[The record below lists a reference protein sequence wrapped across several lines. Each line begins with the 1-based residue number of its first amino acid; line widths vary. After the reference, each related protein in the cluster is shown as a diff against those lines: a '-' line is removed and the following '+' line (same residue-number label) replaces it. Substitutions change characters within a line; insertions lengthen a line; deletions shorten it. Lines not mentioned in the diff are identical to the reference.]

1 MMKKSNNSIGL
12 KQLDYSNFLELINNN
27 KYTKEELESYKD
39 DDESI
44 IEIKN
49 EDYIKIVNDIIQK
62 MQNYLSS
69 NKQNLDFFFKSLL
82 LIINQLI

>member
-1 MMKKSNNSIGL
+1 MMKKTNNSIGL

-27 KYTKEELESYKD
+27 KYTQEELESYKD

-49 EDYIKIVNDIIQK
+49 EDYIKIVNDILQTIR
-62 MQNYLSS
+62 NFLRN
-69 NKQNLDFFFKSLL
+69 NKKNLDFFFSKIPHSK
-82 LIINQLI
+82 